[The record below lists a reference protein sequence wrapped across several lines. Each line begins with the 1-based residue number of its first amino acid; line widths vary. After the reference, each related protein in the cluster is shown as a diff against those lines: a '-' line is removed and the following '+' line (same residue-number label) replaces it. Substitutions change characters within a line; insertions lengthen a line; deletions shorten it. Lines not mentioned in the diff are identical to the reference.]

1 MIVVKSKSP
10 DNFTFICDTYEEKNF
25 IDLHQNELFD
35 KFINMQTNG
44 KIKNLEDLHKKATD
58 LEFGETSIKYFWY
71 ISSRLEW
78 TLSNVGAFQ
87 NFVNNEYTSKR
98 GMKND
103 V

>member
-10 DNFTFICDTYEEKNF
+10 DNFTFVCDTYEEKNF

-44 KIKNLEDLHKKATD
+44 KIKNLNDLHKKATD

-71 ISSRLEW
+71 ISKGLEW
-78 TLSNVGAFQ
+78 NSSNVGAFQ
-87 NFVNNEYTSKR
+87 HFVNNEYTSK
-98 GMKND
+98 KVIEND
-103 V
+103 I